1 MKFKIDENLPA
12 ELAER
17 LRDLGED
24 ADTVVEEGLAGAPDS
39 RIVVE
44 TRRERRVLITLDKGL
59 GDVRTRSEDEPA
71 VVLIRF
77 PSAGRTAL
85 LDFVTPLLPGLALRL
100 RSGSYRVLVITERGV
115 RAR

>member
-24 ADTVVEEGLAGAPDS
+24 ADTVVSEGLAGAPDA

-44 TRRERRVLITLDKGL
+44 TRRESRVLITLDKGL
-59 GDVRTRSEDEPA
+59 GDLRSRADDEPA

-77 PSAGRTAL
+77 PSAGRKAL
-85 LDFVTPLLPGLALRL
+85 LDFVTPRLPGLALRL
-100 RSGSYRVLVITERGV
+100 RTGNYRVLVVTERGIRV
-115 RAR
+115 R